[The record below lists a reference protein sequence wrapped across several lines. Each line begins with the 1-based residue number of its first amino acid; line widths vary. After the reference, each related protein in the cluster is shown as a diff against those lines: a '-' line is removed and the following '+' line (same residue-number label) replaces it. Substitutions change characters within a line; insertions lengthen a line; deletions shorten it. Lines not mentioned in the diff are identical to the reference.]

1 MHGQQSEEQ
10 QRQRHM
16 LPVPGHGTVG
26 DSSSIKFFSKD
37 GRKISIGDCAL
48 FQAGNAPPFI
58 GIIRCLTS
66 DKEGHVKLSVNWLYR
81 PADVKLV
88 KGVLLDAAPNEV
100 FYSFH
105 KDEIS
110 AASLLHPCKVAFLR
124 KGVELPSGT
133 SSFVCRRV
141 YDTTNRCLWWLTDQ
155 DYTDEHQEEV
165 NKLLDKTRHEMHAA
179 VQSGGPSP
187 KDLNGPASTLKTSSD
202 STQNTS
208 FPSQVKGKKRER
220 ADQNTDPVKRER
232 FSKSDGSD
240 TGHFKQECI
249 MRPEEIARITNK
261 DGSLINSEAVGQLV
275 HLMQLD
281 RSDDGKKGIDLALW
295 RTSLVGVI
303 ATTDRDD
310 CLSQFVQ
317 LRGLPI
323 LDDWLQEA
331 HKGKT
336 GDAGSPKEGDKVVE
350 ELLLMLLRA
359 LDRLPVDLDALK
371 TCNVGKSVNH
381 LKNHKN
387 QEIQRKA
394 RILVD
399 TWKKRVDAEM
409 KNNDTKS
416 GSSQGA
422 SLPCKQATGEVAYT
436 HGGKRAGSAE
446 AVKNSTPL
454 NSTAKTVSNRSGQTD
469 ILSRS
474 TSIPSGSG
482 KVSTLLSSTISTKD
496 SHCKLTMSSGTN
508 EFPVTSIKE
517 EKSSSSSQS
526 QNNSQSWSSEPGKAA
541 GSVWKEDARSSTAG
555 SMSAKGS
562 SSGSR
567 HRKSS
572 NGVLGSGKS
581 GCQKE
586 ASGGKLIWS
595 KSATCEKAS
604 QSGHTSDKAIDN
616 SRGDNT
622 NSHRLIVKFPNPG
635 RTPAPC
641 PSSGTIED
649 MVIPA
654 SRGSSPIIS
663 DKHDAN
669 DARTKMKI
677 DGCHANSVLEVN
689 TESWQSN
696 EVKDGFTEGDD
707 GDRSSAAIPS
717 EERNRIGE
725 EIEKTSE
732 ISKLAPSSELGKEN
746 DPSKG
751 MIEVETIKTSERVG
765 FTTVSK
771 KSCSQL
777 SNATVGD
784 MDDGGM
790 KLLANLAAT
799 ETSKDRQVPVVGAS
813 ERCSSAAGEG
823 TLDESTIRCAVEKIL
838 PNPSVEADD
847 RSTIC
852 IKEVKGLTVARE
864 NPDVSSNDLLNKI
877 QKIGMPVPEK
887 DMPDPPK
894 ALECPSSE
902 DSEDLNS
909 SLDGTGKGPVCPRM
923 PCEQKIAGKRK
934 GFPSNQEV
942 EHCTEHSSGS
952 VGKLGE
958 AVKEMVSDAPTEM
971 ACVSGKRTE
980 DGLNASKMSK
990 DDDGQQAQTHVKT
1003 CTFEGD
1009 GKLAGDVRMDRDIKD
1024 NSADNQLIV
1033 VEHCAGAETPD
1044 KTLEVAS
1051 PVLKEVEKEVV
1062 GDGKSVLSMTSFN
1075 DASNKSS
1082 ACNLRNDQVRDSD
1095 LPDDLQ
1101 DAKQLQNAVK
1111 EVEDKQEDL
1120 GVDNH
1125 HLLSTRSIAHSD
1137 DSKQTVTEKREETEV
1152 EETTGAADGEE
1163 LNQTSQVQVG
1173 TDKKIADI
1181 QTGPDLGKCESDR
1194 WDCKEECLPSSYSS
1208 GPAISDTEAEEKQIA
1223 DSTIHNGLA
1232 GIVDSADKTITEM
1245 PMATAVVGATDTSV
1259 KLDFDLNEGF
1269 AMEDTNQDDASA
1281 SAMSMPSS
1289 ASDTLISKSSGLATP
1304 IPVAAKAKGTFIP
1317 LASPLRSTGELGW
1330 KGSAATSA
1338 FRPAEPRRTP
1348 ERQHVTSECP
1358 PLDTATSATAGVSCS
1373 QSRPHLDIDLNV
1385 PDEGIVED
1393 GLMTCFSS
1401 QISARVTSS
1410 ELATVSG
1417 HDFVL
1422 SSRELSAPSG
1432 SASAG
1437 KLDLDLNRVEECED
1451 TGPVTRHAEVLGPS
1465 LKIFA
1470 NGFSNGESQVP
1481 RGFDLNDGPSL
1492 EDAVVEPGPWNSS
1505 VKTKGNSCQPLS
1517 GWRVNGEM
1525 VSLTSCLPQGNSHP
1539 SLAIHSYPSDGT
1551 ERSYPVVAPGATP
1564 HVLTSASGPTYNC
1577 DPYRGP
1583 VLTSAPPIAYPNATQ
1598 PAFPYGGFS
1607 FGPNFSMTSTSFSGG
1622 PTSYG
1627 DSLGTSCFSAVP
1639 SQLVTAGAVS
1649 SPGVRPYVMG
1659 LTDVSGM
1666 EGTRRWPRP
1675 ILDLNAGPGT
1685 VDLEVRDSKQFAI
1698 ADSRVSPEGQTRSF
1712 NQTAASA
1719 VMPLKR
1725 KEPDGGWDSHS
1736 IGYIQSPWQ

>member
-16 LPVPGHGTVG
+16 LPVPSHGTVG
-26 DSSSIKFFSKD
+26 DSSSIKFFSK
-37 GRKISIGDCAL
+37 
-48 FQAGNAPPFI
+48 
-58 GIIRCLTS
+58 
-66 DKEGHVKLSVNWLYR
+66 
-81 PADVKLV
+81 
-88 KGVLLDAAPNEV
+88 
-100 FYSFH
+100 
-105 KDEIS
+105 
-110 AASLLHPCKVAFLR
+110 
-124 KGVELPSGT
+124 
-133 SSFVCRRV
+133 
-141 YDTTNRCLWWLTDQ
+141 
-155 DYTDEHQEEV
+155 EHQEEV
-165 NKLLDKTRHEMHAA
+165 NKLLDKTRQEMHAA

-220 ADQNTDPVKRER
+220 ADQNTDPLKRER

-295 RTSLVGVI
+295 RTSLVSVI

-350 ELLLMLLRA
+350 ELLLVLLRA

-422 SLPCKQATGEVAYT
+422 SLPCKQATVEVAYT

-454 NSTAKTVSNRSGQTD
+454 NSTVKTVSNKSGQTD
-469 ILSRS
+469 IISRS
-474 TSIPSGSG
+474 TSVPSGSG

-496 SHCKLTMSSGTN
+496 SHCKVTMSSGTN

-595 KSATCEKAS
+595 KSTCEKSS

-622 NSHRLIVKFPNPG
+622 NSHRLIVKLPNPG
-635 RTPAPC
+635 RTPAPS
-641 PSSGTIED
+641 PSSGTVED

-654 SRGSSPIIS
+654 SRGSSPNIS
-663 DKHDAN
+663 DKHDAS
-669 DARTKMKI
+669 DARPKAKI
-677 DGCHANSVLEVN
+677 DVCHANSVLEVN

-707 GDRSSAAIPS
+707 GERSSAAIPS
-717 EERNRIGE
+717 EERSRIGE

-732 ISKLAPSSELGKEN
+732 ISKMAPSSESGKAN

-751 MIEVETIKTSERVG
+751 LIEVENVKTSERVG
-765 FTTVSK
+765 IATVSK
-771 KSCSQL
+771 NSCSQL
-777 SNATVGD
+777 SSATVGD
-784 MDDGGM
+784 MEDGGM
-790 KLLANLAAT
+790 NSLANLAAN
-799 ETSKDRQVPVVGAS
+799 ETSKDRKMTAVGAS

-823 TLDESTIRCAVEKIL
+823 SLDESTIRCAVDKVL
-838 PNPSVEADD
+838 SNPTDDADD

-852 IKEVKGLTVARE
+852 IKEVKDLTVARE
-864 NPDVSSNDLLNKI
+864 NPDVCSNDLLNKI
-877 QKIGMPVPEK
+877 QKIGRSLAA
-887 DMPDPPK
+887 DPSK
-894 ALECPSSE
+894 CLEHPSSE

-909 SLDGTGKGPVCPRM
+909 SLDGTGKGPVCPRT
-923 PCEQKIAGKRK
+923 PSEQKTAGKRK
-934 GFPSNQEV
+934 GLPSNQGV
-942 EHCTEHSSGS
+942 EHCTENSSDP
-952 VGKLGE
+952 VRKLGE
-958 AVKEMVSDAPTEM
+958 VVKEMVSDAPTEM
-971 ACVSGKRTE
+971 ACVSGKSTE

-990 DDDGQQAQTHVKT
+990 DDDEEQVQTHVKT
-1003 CTFEGD
+1003 CTFED
-1009 GKLAGDVRMDRDIKD
+1009 GKLAGDIGMDRDIKD
-1024 NSADNQLIV
+1024 NSADDQLIV
-1033 VEHCAGAETPD
+1033 VENCAGAKTPD

-1051 PVLKEVEKEVV
+1051 TVWTEVEQEVV
-1062 GDGKSVLSMTSFN
+1062 GDGKSVLSTTSFN
-1075 DASNKSS
+1075 DALHES
-1082 ACNLRNDQVRDSD
+1082 AAYNLRNDQERDGD
-1095 LPDDLQ
+1095 LPDD
-1101 DAKQLQNAVK
+1101 KQLQNSVK
-1111 EVEDKQEDL
+1111 EVEDRKEDVV
-1120 GVDNH
+1120 VDNN
-1125 HLLSTRSIAHSD
+1125 HLLSTRSIGHLDGSQK
-1137 DSKQTVTEKREETEV
+1137 SVTEKREDMEG
-1152 EETTGAADGEE
+1152 EETTGASDGEE
-1163 LNQTSQVQVG
+1163 INQISQVNVCI
-1173 TDKKIADI
+1173 DKKMADI
-1181 QTGPDLGKCESDR
+1181 QTGPDSRKCESDR
-1194 WDCKEECLPSSYSS
+1194 WDCKEECLPFRH
-1208 GPAISDTEAEEKQIA
+1208 PADPVISDAEAEAKQIS
-1223 DSTIHNGLA
+1223 DSTIHNGQA
-1232 GIVDSADKTITEM
+1232 GIVDAADDKTIIEM
-1245 PMATAVVGATDTSV
+1245 QMTTTAVVGTTDTSV

-1269 AMEDTNQDDASA
+1269 SMEDTNQDDAAA
-1281 SAMSMPSS
+1281 SAISMLTSS
-1289 ASDTLISKSSGLATP
+1289 ASDTLISKSGGLATP
-1304 IPVAAKAKGTFIP
+1304 IAVAAKAKGTFIP
-1317 LASPLRSTGELGW
+1317 PASPLRSTGELGW

-1348 ERQHVTSECP
+1348 ERQHVTSEGP
-1358 PLDTATSATAGVSCS
+1358 HLDATTSVTAGVSGI

-1385 PDEGIVED
+1385 PDEGVVED

-1417 HDFVL
+1417 HNFVL
-1422 SSRELSAPSG
+1422 SSRELSAAGG

-1451 TGPVTRHAEVLGPS
+1451 TGPVPRHTEALGAS
-1465 LKIFA
+1465 LNIFA
-1470 NGFSNGESQVP
+1470 NGFSNGESQGP

-1492 EDAVVEPGPWNSS
+1492 EDAVVEPGPWNSNA
-1505 VKTKGNSCQPLS
+1505 KTKGNSGLPLS
-1517 GWRVNGEM
+1517 GWRMNGE
-1525 VSLTSCLPQGNSHP
+1525 VVNLTSCLPPGNSHP
-1539 SLAIHSYPSDGT
+1539 GLAIHSYPSDGT
-1551 ERSYPVVAPGATP
+1551 ERSYPV
-1564 HVLTSASGPTYNC
+1564 LTSASGPTYNC
-1577 DPYRGP
+1577 DPYRGS
-1583 VLTSAPPIAYPNATQ
+1583 VITSAPAIAYPNATQ
-1598 PAFPYGGFS
+1598 PTFPYGGFS
-1607 FGPNFSMTSTSFSGG
+1607 FGSNFSMTSTSFSGG
-1622 PTSYG
+1622 PTLYG
-1627 DSLGTSCFSAVP
+1627 DSLGTPCFSAVP

-1649 SPGVRPYVMG
+1649 APGARPYVMG

-1666 EGTRRWPRP
+1666 EGPRKWPRP

-1698 ADSRVSPEGQTRSF
+1698 VDSRVSTESHTRSF
-1712 NQTAASA
+1712 NQTTAST

-1725 KEPDGGWDSHS
+1725 KEPEGGWDSHS
-1736 IGYIQSPWQ
+1736 VGYIQSPWQ

>member
-1 MHGQQSEEQ
+1 MHGRQSEEQ

-16 LPVPGHGTVG
+16 LPVPSNGTVG

-81 PADVKLV
+81 PADVKLG
-88 KGVLLDAAPNEV
+88 KGVLLEAAPNEV

-124 KGVELPSGT
+124 KGVELPSGI

-165 NKLLDKTRHEMHAA
+165 NKLLDKTRQEMHAA

-220 ADQNTDPVKRER
+220 ADQNTDPLKRER

-295 RTSLVGVI
+295 RTSLVSVI

-350 ELLLMLLRA
+350 ELLLVLLRA

-454 NSTAKTVSNRSGQTD
+454 NSTVKTVSNKSGQTD
-469 ILSRS
+469 IISRS
-474 TSIPSGSG
+474 TSVPSGSG

-496 SHCKLTMSSGTN
+496 SHCKVTMSSGTN

-595 KSATCEKAS
+595 KSTCEKSS

-622 NSHRLIVKFPNPG
+622 NSHRLIVKLPNPG
-635 RTPAPC
+635 RTPAPS
-641 PSSGTIED
+641 PSSGTVED

-654 SRGSSPIIS
+654 SRGSSPNIS
-663 DKHDAN
+663 DKHDAS
-669 DARTKMKI
+669 DARPKAKI
-677 DGCHANSVLEVN
+677 DVCHANSVLEVN

-707 GDRSSAAIPS
+707 GERSSAAIPS
-717 EERNRIGE
+717 EERSRIGE

-732 ISKLAPSSELGKEN
+732 ISKMAPSSESGKAN

-751 MIEVETIKTSERVG
+751 LIEVENVKTSERVG
-765 FTTVSK
+765 IATVSK
-771 KSCSQL
+771 NSCSQL
-777 SNATVGD
+777 SSATVGD
-784 MDDGGM
+784 MEDGGM
-790 KLLANLAAT
+790 NSLANLAAN
-799 ETSKDRQVPVVGAS
+799 ETSKDRKMTVVGAS

-823 TLDESTIRCAVEKIL
+823 SLDESTIRCAVDKVL
-838 PNPSVEADD
+838 SNPTDDADD

-852 IKEVKGLTVARE
+852 IKEVKDLTVARE
-864 NPDVSSNDLLNKI
+864 NPDVCSNDLLNKI
-877 QKIGMPVPEK
+877 QKIGRSLAA
-887 DMPDPPK
+887 DPSK
-894 ALECPSSE
+894 CLEHPSSE

-909 SLDGTGKGPVCPRM
+909 SLDGTGKGPVCPRT
-923 PCEQKIAGKRK
+923 PSEQKTAGKRK
-934 GFPSNQEV
+934 GLPSNQGV
-942 EHCTEHSSGS
+942 EHCTENSSDP
-952 VGKLGE
+952 VRKLGE
-958 AVKEMVSDAPTEM
+958 VVKEMVSDAPTEM
-971 ACVSGKRTE
+971 ACVSGKSTE
-980 DGLNASKMSK
+980 DGLNAFKMSK
-990 DDDGQQAQTHVKT
+990 DDDEEQVQTHVKT
-1003 CTFEGD
+1003 CTFED
-1009 GKLAGDVRMDRDIKD
+1009 GKLAGDIGMDKDIKD
-1024 NSADNQLIV
+1024 NSADDQLIV
-1033 VEHCAGAETPD
+1033 VENCAGAKTPD

-1051 PVLKEVEKEVV
+1051 TVWTEVEQEVV
-1062 GDGKSVLSMTSFN
+1062 GDGKSVLSTTSFN
-1075 DASNKSS
+1075 DALHES
-1082 ACNLRNDQVRDSD
+1082 AAYNLRNDQERDGD
-1095 LPDDLQ
+1095 LPDD
-1101 DAKQLQNAVK
+1101 KQLQNSVK
-1111 EVEDKQEDL
+1111 EVEDRKEDVV
-1120 GVDNH
+1120 VDNN
-1125 HLLSTRSIAHSD
+1125 HLLSTRSIGHLDGSQK
-1137 DSKQTVTEKREETEV
+1137 SVTEKREDMEG
-1152 EETTGAADGEE
+1152 EETTGASDGEE
-1163 LNQTSQVQVG
+1163 INQISQVNVCI
-1173 TDKKIADI
+1173 DKKMADI
-1181 QTGPDLGKCESDR
+1181 QTGPDSRKCESDR
-1194 WDCKEECLPSSYSS
+1194 WDCKEECLPFRH
-1208 GPAISDTEAEEKQIA
+1208 PADPVISDAEAEAKQIS
-1223 DSTIHNGLA
+1223 DSTIHNGQA
-1232 GIVDSADKTITEM
+1232 GIVDAADDKTIIEM
-1245 PMATAVVGATDTSV
+1245 QMTTTAVVGTTDTSV

-1269 AMEDTNQDDASA
+1269 SMEDTNQDDAAA
-1281 SAMSMPSS
+1281 SAISMLTSS
-1289 ASDTLISKSSGLATP
+1289 ASDTLISKSGGLATP
-1304 IPVAAKAKGTFIP
+1304 IAVAAKAKGTFIP
-1317 LASPLRSTGELGW
+1317 PASPLRSTGELGW

-1348 ERQHVTSECP
+1348 ERQHVTSEGP
-1358 PLDTATSATAGVSCS
+1358 HLDATTSVTAGVSGI

-1385 PDEGIVED
+1385 PDEGVVED

-1417 HDFVL
+1417 HNFVL
-1422 SSRELSAPSG
+1422 SSRELSAAGG

-1451 TGPVTRHAEVLGPS
+1451 TGPVPRHTEALGAS
-1465 LKIFA
+1465 LNIFA
-1470 NGFSNGESQVP
+1470 NGFSNGESQGP

-1492 EDAVVEPGPWNSS
+1492 EDAVVEPGPWNSNA
-1505 VKTKGNSCQPLS
+1505 KTKGNSGPPLS
-1517 GWRVNGEM
+1517 GWRMNGE
-1525 VSLTSCLPQGNSHP
+1525 VVNLTSCLPPGNSHP
-1539 SLAIHSYPSDGT
+1539 GLAIHSYPSDGT
-1551 ERSYPVVAPGATP
+1551 ERSYPV
-1564 HVLTSASGPTYNC
+1564 LTSASGPTYNC
-1577 DPYRGP
+1577 DPYRGS
-1583 VLTSAPPIAYPNATQ
+1583 VITSAPAIAYPNATQ
-1598 PAFPYGGFS
+1598 PTFPYGGFS
-1607 FGPNFSMTSTSFSGG
+1607 FGSNFSMTSTSFSGG
-1622 PTSYG
+1622 PTLYG
-1627 DSLGTSCFSAVP
+1627 DSLGTPCFSAVP

-1649 SPGVRPYVMG
+1649 APGARPYVMG

-1666 EGTRRWPRP
+1666 EGPRKWPRP

-1698 ADSRVSPEGQTRSF
+1698 VDSRVSTESHTRSF
-1712 NQTAASA
+1712 NQTTAST

-1725 KEPDGGWDSHS
+1725 KEPEGGWDSHS
-1736 IGYIQSPWQ
+1736 VGYIQSPWQ